1 MKLHHV
7 GIACQDLGAE
17 AEKVAAIHPIIAK
30 SPLVHDKQQ
39 NATLMLLTLA
49 DGTRLELVAGP
60 SVEVFLKKKITYY
73 HLCFEVAD
81 IHAEIER
88 LLQQNALL
96 LSPPTPAPLFD
107 GRQVAFLQVSYG
119 TIELLSEK

>member
-7 GIACQDLGAE
+7 GIACRDIEME
-17 AEKVAAIHPIIAK
+17 AEKVAAIHSVIAK
-30 SPLVHDKQQ
+30 SPIVHDQEQ

-88 LLQQNALL
+88 LLQEKALL
-96 LSPPTPAPLFD
+96 LSPPKPAPLFA
-107 GRQVAFLQVSYG
+107 GREVAFLQLSYG